1 MKNTSVKKL
10 CALVVAFLLIFTGFT
25 PIAHAQES
33 TTTTEVYT
41 ENGCT
46 VTVTTVVTPLA
57 SSARS
62 SRSAKTSTKTATIT
76 NGTGTTVAVFSITA
90 TFSYNGSTATCTSV
104 SHSKTIKNNSWS
116 FSRAISGKSGA
127 LATGY
132 YTVDYYQNG
141 TKYNSVSGSIKLS
154 CDKNGHIS

>member
-1 MKNTSVKKL
+1 MKKLAKKL
-10 CALVVAFLLIFTGFT
+10 CALIVACMFIFTGFT

-41 ENGCT
+41 ESDCT
-46 VTVTTVVTPLA
+46 VTVTTIVTPL
-57 SSARS
+57 SSNARS
-62 SRSAKTSTKTATIT
+62 SRSAKSVTKTATI
-76 NGTGTTVAVFSITA
+76 NNAFGSTVAVFSITA

-127 LATGY
+127 VATGY
-132 YTVDYYQNG
+132 YTVDYYQTGVKLN
-141 TKYNSVSGSIKLS
+141 TVSGSLKLS
-154 CDKNGHIS
+154 CDRNGNIS